1 MVNVAAAFAATLSL
15 SLSLSYGIPAA
26 AGDPA
31 RLAPDSA
38 LTDTLNR
45 WPSSASPAT
54 ALPPA
59 ASPSATPAPS
69 AASAPSAHPAPDTT
83 RNIHD
88 THAEQERFLNTV
100 TGSHQ
105 KADPPEWRA
114 RPPYPGAPL
123 LLSLPVADFPYTLRG
138 GFDSPS
144 MRQSLMASAAFTQ
157 WADQSL
163 VWLWSGAESGFL
175 RNLLTYTSLGL
186 FAWVSD
192 YLPLGDA
199 WLHEEWHRAVFT
211 RRGIKS
217 YNGIYDF
224 DLGSSAIPVE
234 HVEDRDLAALKDQH
248 PAEFTRL
255 MEAGGEGE
263 TEAARE
269 MRRRNFFLG
278 RQSYSDRIGW
288 WVTGLNSSFYIWTS
302 SIDVF
307 DKDLQDENARE
318 TDPRQRDFT
327 GLDYRAWVYDL
338 RHPDVPYA
346 AGPRGRLHPSGTGF
360 DRYLLNGDL
369 TGDERDFLKL
379 QAGLSLLNL
388 ISGQNLGWDWL
399 PGANPWGGQ
408 GYLWNFGLTHHLT
421 PFGYAV
427 GGEFLAR
434 QGKADWIFTAQGM
447 ANATLVLP
455 CLGAELFRYPL
466 ALGREPVF
474 LSLSLSA
481 WLQPEAQRFRSRSA
495 EPGGYGSLGAAFPLG
510 QSLEIFAE
518 GDAKTDGWEPG
529 VVYLD
534 AAAEGR
540 FGIQMRL

>member
-1 MVNVAAAFAATLSL
+1 MANVAAAFAATLFL
-15 SLSLSYGIPAA
+15 SLSLSYGIPPA
-26 AGDPA
+26 AGDPSP
-31 RLAPDSA
+31 LASDPA
-38 LTDTLNR
+38 LSDTLNR
-45 WPSSASPAT
+45 WPSG
-54 ALPPA
+54 
-59 ASPSATPAPS
+59 ASPSAAPAPS
-69 AASAPSAHPAPDTT
+69 RDSAHPGPSAGPVRGDSAL
-83 RNIHD
+83 RNLHD
-88 THAEQERFLNTV
+88 TLAGQEKFLNTV

-105 KADPPEWRA
+105 KADPPAWRGRGA
-114 RPPYPGAPL
+114 YAGAPL
-123 LLSLPVADFPYTLRG
+123 LLTLPVADFPYSLRG

-144 MRQSLMASAAFTQ
+144 MRQSLMASVAFTQ
-157 WADQSL
+157 WTDQSL

-186 FAWVSD
+186 FAWASD

-211 RRGIKS
+211 RRGIES

-234 HVEDRDLAALKDQH
+234 HVEDRELAALKDGH
-248 PAEFTRL
+248 PAEFTRV

-278 RQSYSDRIGW
+278 RPSFSDRIGW
-288 WVTGLNSSFYIWTS
+288 WVTGLNSTFYIWTS

-307 DKDLQDENARE
+307 DQELQDENARE
-318 TDPRQRDFT
+318 TDPRRRDFT

-346 AGPRGRLHPSGTGF
+346 AGPRGRTHPSGTGF

-408 GYLWNFGLTHHLT
+408 AYLWNFGLTHHLT

-434 QGKADWIFTAQGM
+434 QGKADWVFTAQGM
-447 ANATLVLP
+447 ANASLVLP

-466 ALGREPVF
+466 ALGRQPMF

-481 WLQPEAQRFRSRSA
+481 WLQPEAQRFRAGSA
-495 EPGGYGSLGAAFPLG
+495 VPGAYGLLGAAFPLG
-510 QSLEIFAE
+510 QSLEVFAE
-518 GDAKTDGWEPG
+518 GDAKTDGWVPG